1 MSEAHNKNNNNLCTQ
16 IIFAG
21 TDNRNDD
28 DDDGDGVGV
37 EEPYRATFRYRDL
50 SSYVTE
56 DRLPT
61 PTGLHAC
68 TRQGLS
74 VTVDEVFAK
83 ARSVF
88 RLVCPGQN
96 FLRLSEVTEDIVNEA
111 KVGKTEEEDHDV
123 VLLESAM
130 DMVDSKLA
138 AVEGVGGGD

>member
-1 MSEAHNKNNNNLCTQ
+1 MRGPDIWN
-16 IIFAG
+16 
-21 TDNRNDD
+21 DN
-28 DDDGDGVGV
+28 DDGDGVGL
-37 EEPYRATFRYRDL
+37 EKPYRATFRYQDH
-50 SSYVTE
+50 SSYVTEE

-68 TRQGLS
+68 TRRGLS
-74 VTVDEVFAK
+74 VTVDEAFAK

-88 RLVCPGQN
+88 RSVCPDQN

-111 KVGKTEEEDHDV
+111 KVGRTEEEDHDV